1 MRLAHISIKVDDL
14 EAASE
19 FYEKALGFRVVRG
32 GVSRDHYSHHLTD
45 GNVDLALMKYD
56 AGATSKESQ
65 VGGDGQC
72 IHHIGFEVD
81 NLEEWSRQIGNMG
94 LEIISEPGVIPK
106 KFRVPGDHIVEV
118 APKSHF
124 DLEPR

>member
-14 EAASE
+14 KAATE
-19 FYEKALGFRVVRG
+19 FYEKVLGFRDVRG
-32 GVSRDHYSHHLTD
+32 GVNRDHYSHHMTD
-45 GNVDLALMKYD
+45 GNVDLALVKYD
-56 AGATSKESQ
+56 DGATSKESQ
-65 VGGDGQC
+65 VGGDGPC

-81 NLEEWSRQIGNMG
+81 DFKKWTEQIGNMG
-94 LEIISEPGVIPK
+94 LEIISEPGVIPV
-106 KFRVPGDHIVEV
+106 KFIAPGGHIVEI

>member
-65 VGGDGQC
+65 VGGDGDRALPRADAVLDR
-72 IHHIGFEVD
+72 IGGVM
-81 NLEEWSRQIGNMG
+81 GN
-94 LEIISEPGVIPK
+94 SK
-106 KFRVPGDHIVEV
+106 R
-118 APKSHF
+118 
-124 DLEPR
+124 